1 MAKMEKIAHVKD
13 LEFVDTDKIEK
24 IEKKENKKGIKGM
37 AYRFLKGDKIKNKN
51 KIKKDK
57 QELINNINKNIDDM
71 NKKIFYAMQEQI
83 ALIFR
88 YYSVDVFKK
97 ELNRVMK
104 GAGSLM
110 YGLYADWQLP
120 TMEEVQR
127 KVTLK
132 FNEAT
137 LKSLNEKVLD
147 RPSEDDLGKIS
158 EKFNEWKQDF
168 DKNYI
173 NRIKSMLK
181 LLIAMKWKKLISAAK
196 KSISARGF
204 ARNVEKIP
212 RIVLDPLKK
221 HIENVFGNCDYDSVQ
236 KINNY
241 ISDFENALPVYESKE
256 IKNDTYEFFNSVYN
270 RQSAAF
276 ADEYKDASALG
287 KNVTNT
293 TYLLFKYAAAFSDE
307 ANNVYSQLVEKVDN
321 MVLEEI
327 NKDIEPTVKKLL
339 PILTKLKQHI
349 YTDVFRQADYDL
361 LNDICGYTDEFI
373 KALKDY
379 KKIYISNDACDF
391 FNSFI
396 SNNKIRVDKNIGVTN
411 TVWLL
416 IGYSSKQFSI
426 ESFLEKIDK
435 DILCE
440 IKNIINNHKS
450 VIEKRIRALA
460 NNQIESKNKK
470 KLTKEDAE
478 KNKDKAPLVSALIR
492 LSDIIV
498 NLKGKL
504 SDNETRLLTKF
515 LEDNYKSFVCLEGP
529 AVSNILV
536 EDKETEKIIISFMN
550 FLCKR

>member
-1 MAKMEKIAHVKD
+1 MPMEKIPHFNDIK
-13 LEFVDTDKIEK
+13 FVDTDKIEK

-71 NKKIFYAMQEQI
+71 NKKIFDAVEEQI

-104 GAGSLM
+104 GAGTLM
-110 YGLYADWQLP
+110 YGLYADWHIP
-120 TMEEVQR
+120 TFKEAKRE
-127 KVTLK
+127 VTLK

-137 LKSLNEKVLD
+137 LKSLNEEVLD

-173 NRIKSMLK
+173 SRIKTMLK

-212 RIVLDPLKK
+212 RIVLDPLKE
-221 HIENVFGNCDYDSVQ
+221 HIENVFGNCNYDSVQ

-241 ISDFENALPVYESKE
+241 ISDFKNALPRYELKE

-270 RQSAAF
+270 RLSAAF

-287 KNVTNT
+287 ENVTNT

-307 ANNVYSQLVEKVDN
+307 ANNVYNQLVEKVDN
-321 MVLEEI
+321 IVLEEI
-327 NKDIEPTVKKLL
+327 NKNIEPTVKQLL

-349 YTDVFRQADYDL
+349 IYTDVFRYADYDL
-361 LNDICGYTDEFI
+361 LNDICGYIDEFI

-396 SNNKIRVDKNIGVTN
+396 SNNKIRVDNNIGVTN

-416 IGYSSKQFSI
+416 IGYSSNQFSI

-450 VIEKRIRALA
+450 VIKSAYLLW
-460 NNQIESKNKK
+460 QIIK
-470 KLTKEDAE
+470 
-478 KNKDKAPLVSALIR
+478 
-492 LSDIIV
+492 
-498 NLKGKL
+498 
-504 SDNETRLLTKF
+504 
-515 LEDNYKSFVCLEGP
+515 
-529 AVSNILV
+529 
-536 EDKETEKIIISFMN
+536 
-550 FLCKR
+550 